1 MSWSVGAKG
10 ITPEVGEIIEKQ
22 FNDGGKCVEP
32 EESTRQTARR
42 LIAQMVE
49 VQTPGTKLN
58 ISAYGSQ
65 SFDWP
70 IKPGHSVS
78 MGIKIDVEA

>member
-1 MSWSVGAKG
+1 M
-10 ITPEVGEIIEKQ
+10 IIEKQ

-65 SFDWP
+65 SFDGQSNQVIVFRW
-70 IKPGHSVS
+70 
-78 MGIKIDVEA
+78 ALRLT